1 MAEPVQFQTIPHSE
15 QPGLQGPASQIKVII
30 SEIAKDF

>member
-1 MAEPVQFQTIPHSE
+1 MAEPVQFQTIPHSD
-15 QPGLQGPASQIKVII
+15 QPGLQGFASLIRVIV